1 MFMLYMVIAAL
12 LLVNM
17 LIAMMGT
24 TYQAIAER
32 KNEWIRQVILLL
44 KAFNN
49 YLDIW
54 LNETSTKIHFK
65 KRIPNRMINNTT
77 VLPIGLFYSYSCNKL
92 YKHYWLEILMKL
104 HLWWNYKNVT
114 DKISSKSLKNC
125 GRLHSGKSCRLRK
138 FCFPLST
145 IRRKRRKMS
154 ADKIFSFALSLSLLF
169 VAYFPLSL
177 FFPLF
182 LSLSSCFSLS
192 VCFSLLSLFLEVF
205 F

>member
-154 ADKIFSFALSLSLLF
+154 ADKIFSFALSLSLFCSFLTF
-169 VAYFPLSL
+169 LSL
-177 FFPLF
+177 FSFRY
-182 LSLSSCFSLS
+182 FSLS
-192 VCFSLLSLFLEVF
+192 RVLSLFLSVSLF
-205 F
+205 SLCF